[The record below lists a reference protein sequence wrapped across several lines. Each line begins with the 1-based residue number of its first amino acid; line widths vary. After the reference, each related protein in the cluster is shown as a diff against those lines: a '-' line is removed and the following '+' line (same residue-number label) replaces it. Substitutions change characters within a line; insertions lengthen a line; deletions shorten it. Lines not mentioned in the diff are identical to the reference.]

1 MSSNKNWPSMFKS
14 KPCNNNHHHQHEIDT
29 PSYMHYSNCNL
40 SSSFS
45 SDRVPDPKPRWN
57 PKPEQ
62 IRILESIFNSGTVNP
77 PREEIQRIR
86 IRLQEY
92 GQIGDANV
100 FYWFQNRKSRAK
112 HKLRVHH
119 KNPKMSKKDKMVI
132 SSNDAD
138 HCFGFVN
145 QETGIFPVQ
154 NNELVVTEPAG
165 FLFPVHNDPSAAQT
179 GFGFSDFVVPVVTE
193 EGMAF
198 STVNNGV
205 NLETDES
212 FDHIPAIN
220 LYGGDGN
227 GGGNCFS
234 PLTAP
239 LTVPLA
245 INQSQDVPH
254 RLRICAVEDCGVV
267 VQPSWNRRLPYERP
281 FHVADR
287 IILGVILDEA
297 LENRLPPNV
306 LLASSDSD
314 FTEPLRR
321 LRSHRYKAML
331 AADVTAKKLISGGL
345 LHIL

>member
-1 MSSNKNWPSMFKS
+1 MSSSNKNWPSMFKS

-45 SDRVPDPKPRWN
+45 SDRIPDPKPRWN

-62 IRILESIFNSGTVNP
+62 IRILESIFNSGTINP

-119 KNPKMSKKDKMVI
+119 KSPKMSKKDKTVI
-132 SSNDAD
+132 PSTDAD

-145 QETGIFPVQ
+145 QETGLYPVQ

-165 FLFPVHNDPSAAQT
+165 FLFPVHNDPSAAQSAF
-179 GFGFSDFVVPVVTE
+179 GFGDFVVPVVTE

-205 NLETDES
+205 NLETNEN
-212 FDHIPAIN
+212 FDKIPAIN

-227 GGGNCFS
+227 GGGNCF
-234 PLTAP
+234 PP
-239 LTVPLA
+239 LTVPLT
-245 INQSQDVPH
+245 INQSQEKRDVG
-254 RLRICAVEDCGVV
+254 L
-267 VQPSWNRRLPYERP
+267 
-281 FHVADR
+281 
-287 IILGVILDEA
+287 
-297 LENRLPPNV
+297 
-306 LLASSDSD
+306 
-314 FTEPLRR
+314 
-321 LRSHRYKAML
+321 
-331 AADVTAKKLISGGL
+331 SGGEDVGDNVYPVRMTVFINEMPIEVVSGL
-345 LHIL
+345 FNVKAAFGNDAVLINSFGQPILTDEFGVTYQPLQNGAIYYLI

>member
-1 MSSNKNWPSMFKS
+1 MHDDIY
-14 KPCNNNHHHQHEIDT
+14 KPLYE
-29 PSYMHYSNCNL
+29 
-40 SSSFS
+40 

-77 PREEIQRIR
+77 PRDEIQRIR

-132 SSNDAD
+132 PNNDAD

-145 QETGIFPVQ
+145 QETGLFPVQ
-154 NNELVVTEPAG
+154 NNEMVVTEPAG
-165 FLFPVHNDPSAAQT
+165 FLFPVHNDPSAAQS

-193 EGMAF
+193 EEMAF
-198 STVNNGV
+198 STVTNGV
-205 NLETDES
+205 NLETYES
-212 FDHIPAIN
+212 FDKIPAIN

-234 PLTAP
+234 PLTVP
-239 LTVPLA
+239 LTV
-245 INQSQDVPH
+245 NQSQ
-254 RLRICAVEDCGVV
+254 G
-267 VQPSWNRRLPYERP
+267 
-281 FHVADR
+281 
-287 IILGVILDEA
+287 
-297 LENRLPPNV
+297 
-306 LLASSDSD
+306 
-314 FTEPLRR
+314 
-321 LRSHRYKAML
+321 
-331 AADVTAKKLISGGL
+331 KLIISK
-345 LHIL
+345 

>member
-1 MSSNKNWPSMFKS
+1 M
-14 KPCNNNHHHQHEIDT
+14 
-29 PSYMHYSNCNL
+29 Y
-40 SSSFS
+40 
-45 SDRVPDPKPRWN
+45 DRVPDPKPRWN

-132 SSNDAD
+132 PSNDAD

-145 QETGIFPVQ
+145 QETGLFPVQ
-154 NNELVVTEPAG
+154 NNELVVTEPPG
-165 FLFPVHNDPSAAQT
+165 FLFPVHNDPSAAQS

-212 FDHIPAIN
+212 FDQIPAIN

-234 PLTAP
+234 PLTVP
-239 LTVPLA
+239 LTV
-245 INQSQDVPH
+245 NQSQEERDIVLSGDEDVENSVSPV
-254 RLRICAVEDCGVV
+254 RMTVFINDMPFEVVPGLFNVKAAFGNDAVLINSFGQPIHTDEFGVTY
-267 VQPSWNRRLPYERP
+267 QPLQNGAIY
-281 FHVADR
+281 
-287 IILGVILDEA
+287 
-297 LENRLPPNV
+297 
-306 LLASSDSD
+306 
-314 FTEPLRR
+314 
-321 LRSHRYKAML
+321 Y
-331 AADVTAKKLISGGL
+331 LI
-345 LHIL
+345 

>member
-119 KNPKMSKKDKMVI
+119 KNPKMSKKDKTLI

-145 QETGIFPVQ
+145 QETGLFPVQ

-165 FLFPVHNDPSAAQT
+165 FLFPVHNDPSAAQS

-193 EGMAF
+193 EGMVF

-205 NLETDES
+205 NLETDDS
-212 FDHIPAIN
+212 FDKIPAIN

-227 GGGNCFS
+227 GGENCFS

-245 INQSQDVPH
+245 INQSQEERDIVLSGDEDVENSVSSVRMTVFINDMPIEVVPG
-254 RLRICAVEDCGVV
+254 LFNVKAAFGNDAVLINSFGQPIHTDEFGVTY
-267 VQPSWNRRLPYERP
+267 QPLQNGAVYYL
-281 FHVADR
+281 V
-287 IILGVILDEA
+287 
-297 LENRLPPNV
+297 
-306 LLASSDSD
+306 
-314 FTEPLRR
+314 
-321 LRSHRYKAML
+321 
-331 AADVTAKKLISGGL
+331 
-345 LHIL
+345 

>member
-132 SSNDAD
+132 PNNDAD

-145 QETGIFPVQ
+145 QETGLFPVQ
-154 NNELVVTEPAG
+154 NNELVVTEPAS
-165 FLFPVHNDPSAAQT
+165 FLFPVHNDPSAAQS

-205 NLETDES
+205 NLETDDS
-212 FDHIPAIN
+212 FDKIPAIN

-245 INQSQDVPH
+245 INQSQ
-254 RLRICAVEDCGVV
+254 
-267 VQPSWNRRLPYERP
+267 ER
-281 FHVADR
+281 D
-287 IILGVILDEA
+287 IILSGDEDVENSVSPVRMTVFINDMPFEVVPGLFNVKAAFGNDAVLINSFGQPIHTDEFGV
-297 LENRLPPNV
+297 
-306 LLASSDSD
+306 
-314 FTEPLRR
+314 TYQPLQNGAI
-321 LRSHRYKAML
+321 YY
-331 AADVTAKKLISGGL
+331 LI
-345 LHIL
+345 